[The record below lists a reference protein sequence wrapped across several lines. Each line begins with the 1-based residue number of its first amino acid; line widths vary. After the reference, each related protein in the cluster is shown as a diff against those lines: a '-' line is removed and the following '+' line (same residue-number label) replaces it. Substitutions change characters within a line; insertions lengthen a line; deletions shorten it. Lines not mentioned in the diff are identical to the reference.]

1 MAYNEDGLERR
12 TSVIL
17 LQHWNEL
24 RDERLFPHEDELDTD
39 HLSPIWEHCFLLQV
53 RDVEQVED
61 YNFTYIG
68 PKLVKAYAD
77 GVLDMDNGQM
87 VSPQA
92 TALAEKFRNVI
103 TSCDPLLEEGEY
115 TNAHGELVK
124 FRQAMLPL
132 GTEDG
137 RVLSVLGG
145 AWYKVFVA

>member
-1 MAYNEDGLERR
+1 MAFNDGGIERR

-39 HLSPIWEHCFLLQV
+39 HLQSVWEHCFLLQV
-53 RDVEQVED
+53 RDVEQVAN
-61 YNFTYIG
+61 YNFTYLG

-77 GVLDMDNGQM
+77 GVLDIENGQM

-92 TALAEKFRNVI
+92 SMLAEKFRAVI
-103 TSCDPLLEEGEY
+103 SSRDPLLEEGEY
-115 TNAHGELVK
+115 VNAHGELVK

-137 RVLSVLGG
+137 TVLSILGG
-145 AWYKVFVA
+145 AWYKLHIG